1 MSEIKKIK
9 SRAELAAL
17 REKHRDSVL
26 MRIVSDEPEKRTEV
40 LVAMAECGT
49 RVGARA
55 VLTEF
60 FEQANAARLDNVS
73 VIAVDCMGKCQD
85 EPTVE
90 IKEPGKPGVVY
101 RKVTPALAKEIVDS
115 HLKNGSVVEKAVLE
129 VLK

>member
-1 MSEIKKIK
+1 MTKIK
-9 SRAELAAL
+9 SRAELATL
-17 REKHRDSVL
+17 REKYRDNVL

-55 VLTEF
+55 VLKEF
-60 FEQANAARLDNVS
+60 FEKVNEARLENVS
-73 VIAVDCMGKCQD
+73 VIAVDCMGRCAE

-90 IKEPGKPGVVY
+90 IKAPGKPGVVY
-101 RKVTPALAKEIVDS
+101 KKVTPALAGEIVES
-115 HLKNGSVVEKAVLE
+115 HLKNSSVVEKAVLE